1 MVFTPRP
8 AFCLLFMWA
17 RGGVASSCVG
27 RMVCVSA
34 ACWRVLVA
42 GRVVAIFVGEGPFG
56 VGAFLLFLFAHPRE
70 SACLYFCVVWSVRF
84 YCGWFSCWREG

>member
-42 GRVVAIFVGEGPFG
+42 CRGVAIFVGEGPFG
-56 VGAFLLFLFAHPRE
+56 VGVLSCFCSRIRVRAR
-70 SACLYFCVVWSVRF
+70 ACIFVL
-84 YCGWFSCWREG
+84 CGV